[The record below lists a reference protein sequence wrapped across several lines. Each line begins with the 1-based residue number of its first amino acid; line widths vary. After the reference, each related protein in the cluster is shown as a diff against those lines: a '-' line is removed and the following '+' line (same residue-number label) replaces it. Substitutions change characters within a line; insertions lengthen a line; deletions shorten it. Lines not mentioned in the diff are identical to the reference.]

1 MVINSLRPSHFT
13 LNCRGTCL
21 DLSRPVVM
29 GILNIT
35 PDSFFDGGRW
45 RERDTI
51 LRHCQKML
59 EEGAAIIDIGGV
71 STRPNA
77 ATVSESDELQRILSV
92 LEWIVQ
98 AFPQAII
105 SIDTWRGR
113 VAEEALQRGAHI
125 INDIS
130 GGNMDAGLWDV
141 VARWQV
147 PYILMHIQGT
157 PQTMQQNPHYE
168 DIVADVWD
176 FLIQKTAQLHARN
189 IREIILD
196 VGFGFGKT
204 IAHNYTLLRQM
215 DVFRTLGYPL
225 LAGIS
230 RKSMIWKP
238 LGITPQEALS
248 GTSALHM
255 VALQQGASILRA
267 HDVREANEV
276 IRLWE
281 LLNQD

>member
-1 MVINSLRPSHFT
+1 MIINSLRPSHFT

-29 GILNIT
+29 GILNVT

-45 RERDTI
+45 RERDMI
-51 LRHCQKML
+51 LRHCEKML
-59 EEGAAIIDIGGV
+59 KDGAAIIDIGGV

-77 ATVSESDELQRILSV
+77 AEVSESDELQRIMSV
-92 LEWIVQ
+92 LEWVIQ

-113 VAEEALQRGAHI
+113 VADEALLRGAHI

-130 GGNMDAGLWDV
+130 GGSMDDNLWSI
-141 VARWQV
+141 VAKWQA

-157 PQTMQQNPHYE
+157 PKTMQQNPQYQ
-168 DIVADVWD
+168 DIITDVFD
-176 FLIQKTAQLHARN
+176 FLIQKTAQLHAQN

-204 IAHNYTLLRQM
+204 VAHNYTLLRQM
-215 DVFRTLGYPL
+215 ETFRVLGYPL

-230 RKSMIWKP
+230 RKSMIWKS
-238 LGITPQEALS
+238 LNSTPQEALN

-281 LLNQD
+281 LLNQN